1 MSHINNIVLSVFM
14 FSLAI
19 VGLIGFTL
27 APYRAYEYCQFLYQ
41 KRFKWQLCF
50 GFPIICFVIYAWSTL
65 YYRVIF
71 KCLAEAVCGA
81 DQSMGIMLLALFGS
95 IILSYEVV
103 RLVVIWLYE
112 RNLSK

>member
-1 MSHINNIVLSVFM
+1 MSHIYITIFPIIM

-71 KCLAEAVCGA
+71 KCLAESVCGA

-95 IILSYEVV
+95 IVLTYEVV
-103 RLVVIWLYE
+103 RVVVIRFY
-112 RNLSK
+112 RNV